1 MKRPWDAI
9 VWWEIRRIPYNLLL
23 GLLGFFT
30 VIVIELIGSH
40 FVRSGEDVEEPLGVF
55 LGVISYDMLANIFYT
70 LGWISEL
77 LWSGGDTTRTE
88 AMRRKVFRVGVIF
101 SAILTLLPAALI
113 PAGWIIFGFSH
124 APE

>member
-9 VWWEIRRIPYNLLL
+9 VWWEIRRVPYNLLL

-30 VIVIELIGSH
+30 VVVIEWVGSH
-40 FVRSGEDVEEPLGVF
+40 FVRPGEDVEEPLGVF
-55 LGVISYDMLANIFYT
+55 LGVISYGMLANIFYT

-113 PAGWIIFGFSH
+113 PALWIIFGFSH